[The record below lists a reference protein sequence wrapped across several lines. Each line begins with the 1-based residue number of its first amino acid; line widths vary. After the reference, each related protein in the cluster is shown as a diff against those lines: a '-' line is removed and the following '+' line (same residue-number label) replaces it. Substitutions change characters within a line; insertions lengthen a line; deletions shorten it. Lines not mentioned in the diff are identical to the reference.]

1 MPKVIPAIIPQSFD
15 HLRGQVMQVKDYVPR
30 VQVDIVDG
38 EYAPNSTWPYEEDD
52 GEFADMISQTMG
64 LPYWREVT
72 YEFDLMID
80 NPADVISD
88 YIQIGASG
96 IIIHY
101 SSTDDLFSLLED
113 IQDAQMDA
121 GVALVPKNFAENI
134 DISNIARIADFIQ
147 LMGNDDIG
155 KHGVS
160 LDPDIYEYIRDIRDI
175 DESIDIAIDIGVNH
189 TTAPELTAAGA
200 TTLVSGSSI
209 FGAPD
214 IEQAI
219 IELEKA

>member
-1 MPKVIPAIIPQSFD
+1 
-15 HLRGQVMQVKDYVPR
+15 
-30 VQVDIVDG
+30 
-38 EYAPNSTWPYEEDD
+38 
-52 GEFADMISQTMG
+52 MISQKRG

-96 IIIHY
+96 LIIHY

-121 GVALVPKNFAENI
+121 GVALVPQNFAENI
-134 DISNIARIADFIQ
+134 DISSIARVADFIQ

-160 LDPDIYEYIRDIRDI
+160 LDPNIYEYVRDIRDI
-175 DESIDIAIDIGVNH
+175 DETIDIAIDIGVNH